1 MTEGIDCLTLER
13 HVTRYA
19 YASDLTPAEQNAV
32 EKHLQHCAE
41 CREFVGFIRQ
51 TQSVAESKRSTQ
63 SRGRTPECLN
73 VDTIALL
80 EEGHLTSEVKERTR
94 EHILNCARCRDQ
106 YLLWCKMNAEEP
118 SVRSDQEAEISI
130 PVPLSE
136 IEHRVAGIWRHVLNL
151 DHVDLNDN
159 FFEIGG
165 SPLMATQVLWRIRV
179 SFDVQVPLQAFQE
192 HPTVA
197 DLAREIPKYPTIK
210 SGEKQ
215 ATALDRTF
223 S

>member
-1 MTEGIDCLTLER
+1 MPVLLI
-13 HVTRYA
+13 RYA
-19 YASDLTPAEQNAV
+19 YASDLPPAEQNAV

-41 CREFVGFIRQ
+41 CRELVAFIRQ
-51 TQSVAESKRSTQ
+51 TQGVARSERSTQ
-63 SRGRTPECLN
+63 SSGHTPECLD

-80 EEGHLTSEVKERTR
+80 EEGHLTSEVEERAR

-118 SVRSDQEAEISI
+118 SVRPDQEAENRM
-130 PVPLSE
+130 PLSE
-136 IEHRVAGIWRHVLNL
+136 IEHRLAAIWRDVLNL

-165 SPLMATQVLWRIRV
+165 SPLIATQILWRIRV

-197 DLAREIPKYPTIK
+197 GLAREIPKYPTIK
-210 SGEKQ
+210 IGEKQ
-215 ATALDRTF
+215 AMALDRTF